1 MFILSVALALSCGA
15 AVTRAGSLL
24 LGRAQAQ
31 ACADAVALAFV
42 SGGMDSALQVARVT
56 HSRIIDSGNNGN
68 AVHVTVRTM
77 GITASAT
84 AAG

>member
-1 MFILSVALALSCGA
+1 
-15 AVTRAGSLL
+15 
-24 LGRAQAQ
+24 
-31 ACADAVALAFV
+31 
-42 SGGMDSALQVARVT
+42 MDSALQVARVT